1 VNQAST
7 PQLVVSVVA
16 LGIFAIALVV
26 AWWTKSESLNLLLG
40 AASANATT
48 VVAYWLG
55 SSSGSR
61 SKDATIQ
68 AQATMQFAARPT
80 IGTPPR

>member
-1 VNQAST
+1 MSEAT
-7 PQLVVSVVA
+7 PQLIVSVVA
-16 LGIFAIALVV
+16 MGIFAVALVV

-61 SKDATIQ
+61 AKDATIQ
-68 AQATMQFAARPT
+68 AQANLQPPRPT
-80 IGTPPR
+80 IGTPR